1 MLGAD
6 GGEHPAAAVPE
17 TYDIGGISQLEKI
30 IRLANKTRV
39 RSARY
44 ARYLYPVLFI
54 LLDYIAILLAEQEAL
69 GLHHLIDTDIA
80 PYAIAPKYFYLWVP
94 MIFILFLGQS
104 HAYRQ
109 MHSILD
115 STRDI
120 FFAVLYGFMACLFI
134 IYFSA
139 AGAHTSRL
147 FVGLFI
153 VLLVPNLYL
162 IRYLAKKFIKKCH
175 LFYEPVILVGAGK
188 TAERVLRYYRN
199 DLGYRYDIVGL
210 IDDNPLSKKVAS
222 RFLLY
227 GKVAEAEAIIRDS
240 GVQNVIITAP
250 GMHRDQLQDLISKIQ
265 PYVRD
270 ISFAPDLIGI
280 PMLGAEAE
288 VLFSE
293 EVLMLHMRNNLARRR
308 NRIIK
313 RVFDLICTT
322 VGSILISPILLVL
335 TIMVAISNKGHV
347 IFAHQRVGRNGEI
360 FPCYKFQTM
369 IPNAQEALEQYLKEN
384 PEARK
389 EWEENFKLEHDP
401 RVTKLGAF
409 LRKTSLDELP
419 QLWNVIKGDMSL
431 VGPRPIVT
439 KEIERYGDYFR
450 EYSMVLPGITGMW
463 QASGRSDTT
472 YEERVA
478 MDTWYV
484 RNWSVWIDLMYL
496 FKTVKAVAF
505 GKGAY

>member
-1 MLGAD
+1 MAVLGAD

-54 LLDYIAILLAEQEAL
+54 LLDYIAILMAEQEAL
-69 GLHHLIDTDIA
+69 GLYHLIDIA

-120 FFAVLYGFMACLFI
+120 FFAVLYGFMACLLI

-210 IDDNPLSKKVAS
+210 IDDNPLSQKVAS

-227 GKVAEAEAIIRDS
+227 GKVADAEAIIRDS
-240 GVQNVIITAP
+240 GVQNVISLYHFLAKAYHVYCVPVDYDRRIYF
-250 GMHRDQLQDLISKIQ
+250 LI
-265 PYVRD
+265 
-270 ISFAPDLIGI
+270 
-280 PMLGAEAE
+280 
-288 VLFSE
+288 
-293 EVLMLHMRNNLARRR
+293 
-308 NRIIK
+308 
-313 RVFDLICTT
+313 
-322 VGSILISPILLVL
+322 
-335 TIMVAISNKGHV
+335 
-347 IFAHQRVGRNGEI
+347 
-360 FPCYKFQTM
+360 
-369 IPNAQEALEQYLKEN
+369 LK
-384 PEARK
+384 
-389 EWEENFKLEHDP
+389 
-401 RVTKLGAF
+401 TC
-409 LRKTSLDELP
+409 
-419 QLWNVIKGDMSL
+419 
-431 VGPRPIVT
+431 
-439 KEIERYGDYFR
+439 
-450 EYSMVLPGITGMW
+450 
-463 QASGRSDTT
+463 
-472 YEERVA
+472 
-478 MDTWYV
+478 
-484 RNWSVWIDLMYL
+484 
-496 FKTVKAVAF
+496 
-505 GKGAY
+505 

>member
-1 MLGAD
+1 MAVLGAD

-54 LLDYIAILLAEQEAL
+54 LLDYIAILMAEQEAL
-69 GLHHLIDTDIA
+69 GLYHLIDIA

-120 FFAVLYGFMACLFI
+120 FFAVLYGFMACLLI

-175 LFYEPVILVGAGK
+175 LFYEPVILVGVGK

-199 DLGYRYDIVGL
+199 ALGYRYDIVGL
-210 IDDNPLSKKVAS
+210 IDDNPLSQKVAS

-227 GKVAEAEAIIRDS
+227 GKVADAEAIIRDS

-270 ISFAPDLIGI
+270 ISFAPDLIGT

-322 VGSILISPILLVL
+322 VGSLLISPILLVL
-335 TIMVAISNKGHV
+335 TIMVAINNKGHV
-347 IFAHQRVGRNGEI
+347 IFAHQRVGRNGEL

-369 IPNAQEALEQYLKEN
+369 IPNAQEALKKYLAEN

-496 FKTVKAVAF
+496 FKTAKAVAF

>member
-1 MLGAD
+1 M
-6 GGEHPAAAVPE
+6 
-17 TYDIGGISQLEKI
+17 EKM
-30 IRLANKTRV
+30 IRLANRTRV

-54 LLDYIAILLAEQEAL
+54 LLDYVAILLAEQEAL
-69 GLHHLIDTDIA
+69 GLHHMIDDGIA
-80 PYAIAPKYFYLWVP
+80 PYAIAPKYLYFWIP
-94 MIFILFLGQS
+94 MIFILFLGQG

-109 MHSILD
+109 MHSIFD
-115 STRDI
+115 STRDV
-120 FFAVLYGFMACLFI
+120 FFAVLYGLMASLML

-139 AGAHTSRL
+139 AGSHTSCL
-147 FVGLFI
+147 FV

-210 IDDNPLSKKVAS
+210 IDDDQLSEKVAS

-227 GKVAEAEAIIRDS
+227 GKVADAESIIRDS

-250 GMHRDQLQDLISKIQ
+250 GMHRDQLQELISKIQ

-270 ISFAPDLIGI
+270 ISFAPDLIGT
-280 PMLGAEAE
+280 PMIGVEAE
-288 VLFSE
+288 VLFTE
-293 EVLMLHMRNNLARRR
+293 EVLMLHMRNNLARRC

-313 RVFDLICTT
+313 RVFDLIFTT
-322 VGSILISPILLVL
+322 IGSILISPILIAL

-347 IFAHQRVGRNGEI
+347 IFAHQRVGRNGVL

-369 IPNAQEALEQYLKEN
+369 IPNAQEALEKYLKEN

-419 QLWNVIKGDMSL
+419 QLWNVIRGDMSL